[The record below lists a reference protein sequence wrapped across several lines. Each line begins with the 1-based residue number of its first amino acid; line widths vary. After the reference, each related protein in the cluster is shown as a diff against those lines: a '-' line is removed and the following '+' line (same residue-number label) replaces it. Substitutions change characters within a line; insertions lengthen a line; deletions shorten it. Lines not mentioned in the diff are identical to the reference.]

1 MKTIFAIAAS
11 STLAAALAVGFGAAY
26 YVAHKPAQP
35 AANAA
40 AASKPDLPRSPAKTE
55 QTSRRHHRD
64 WPSPII
70 VTGTVKPEEVIE
82 VGAQV
87 NGMIISV
94 GADRTDPHKLLDQGS
109 IVHKGEVLAQIDPTI
124 YKAQVD
130 FAEASLAKAKS
141 DLQQLLTRCTQSKQE
156 WHRAQTLL
164 PQRAIANTDYDVAAA
179 NCEAAVENVDGGRAS
194 VQQCQANL
202 QVAKTYLSYTVITS
216 PIDGVVLDRRVNVGQ
231 IVCATFN
238 VPGLFLVAKDLRR
251 TEIWASVEEADIG
264 QIYPGLP
271 VQFTV
276 DAYPGEVFEGKV
288 SRIRLN
294 PVTTAEHTTYTVI
307 VATNTAHEMLP
318 YLTAKLRFDVPRIK
332 NAKAPKMRDLDV
344 VAER

>member
-1 MKTIFAIAAS
+1 MKTILAIAAVV
-11 STLAAALAVGFGAAY
+11 AVAVVAGFGAAY
-26 YVAHKPAQP
+26 YVSHRPAEA
-35 AANAA
+35 AANV
-40 AASKPDLPRSPAKTE
+40 AASRKAEMPQNPAKTA
-55 QTSRRHHRD
+55 QTAKHHHRD
-64 WPSPII
+64 WPGPII
-70 VTGTVKPEEVIE
+70 VTGTVKPEEVVE

-87 NGMIISV
+87 NGMIVSV
-94 GADRTDPHKLLDQGS
+94 GTDRNDPNKPLDQGS

-130 FAEASLAKAKS
+130 YAEASLAKAKF
-141 DLQQLLTRCTQSKQE
+141 DLQQLLARCTQSKQE
-156 WHRAQTLL
+156 WQRAQNLL
-164 PQRAIANTDYDVAAA
+164 PQKAIANTDYDLAAA
-179 NCEAAVENVDGGRAS
+179 NCQAAADSVSGGHAT
-194 VQQCQANL
+194 VQQCEASL
-202 QVAKTYLSYTVITS
+202 QVAKTYLSYTIITS
-216 PIDGVVLDRRVNVGQ
+216 PIDGVILDRRVNVGQ

-251 TEIWASVEEADIG
+251 TQIWASVDEADIG

-294 PVTTAEHTTYTVI
+294 PVTTPEHTTYTVI
-307 VATNTAHEMLP
+307 VATNPSRDMLP
-318 YLTAKLRFDVPRIK
+318 YLTAKLRFDIPRTK
-332 NAKAPKMRDLDV
+332 DAKGQGSRDLDI